1 MAGRRA
7 FIKLM
12 AGGIILAAGGVG
24 YVATR
29 RPSSALVPWHTAA
42 AGKPISDIRHYALSH
57 AILAP
62 NPHNRQPWIADLSEP
77 DTIRLFCDANRK
89 LPHTDP
95 HDRQITIGLGC
106 FSELLIMAAREAG
119 HEVEMVAF
127 PEGEAMPR
135 LDDRPVAIFRFG
147 KSNLSRNDPLFAEI
161 FNRHTNRK
169 AFDLDRPVGDGALH
183 RIEAVSQATKV
194 GSTNATDRVEDL
206 RTFAWSAMDVELRT
220 PRTYRESVDVMRIGA
235 GQIDRNP
242 DGIALEGPMIE
253 LFSTAGLLTREG
265 LADVDSALFRHGLAA
280 LKAPFDTAMA
290 FIWLTSPGNTRRE
303 QLRAGRDY
311 VRIQLA
317 ATAEGLAM
325 QPFSQALQEF
335 PEMADH
341 YRAIPGKLS
350 VQEDATV
357 QMFARLGYG
366 PQIRPA
372 PRWPY
377 ESRMREA

>member
-1 MAGRRA
+1 
-7 FIKLM
+7 
-12 AGGIILAAGGVG
+12 
-24 YVATR
+24 
-29 RPSSALVPWHTAA
+29 
-42 AGKPISDIRHYALSH
+42 
-57 AILAP
+57 
-62 NPHNRQPWIADLSEP
+62 
-77 DTIRLFCDANRK
+77 
-89 LPHTDP
+89 
-95 HDRQITIGLGC
+95 
-106 FSELLIMAAREAG
+106 
-119 HEVEMVAF
+119 
-127 PEGEAMPR
+127 
-135 LDDRPVAIFRFG
+135 
-147 KSNLSRNDPLFAEI
+147 
-161 FNRHTNRK
+161 
-169 AFDLDRPVGDGALH
+169 
-183 RIEAVSQATKV
+183 
-194 GSTNATDRVEDL
+194 
-206 RTFAWSAMDVELRT
+206 MDVELRT

-341 YRAIPGKLS
+341 YRAIRGKLS